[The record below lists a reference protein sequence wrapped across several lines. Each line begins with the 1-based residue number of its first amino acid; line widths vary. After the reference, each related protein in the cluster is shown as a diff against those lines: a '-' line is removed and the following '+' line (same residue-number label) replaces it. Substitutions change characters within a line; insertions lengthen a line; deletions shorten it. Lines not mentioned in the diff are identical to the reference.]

1 MNIESMRTRSYRS
14 FKVDDAELSEQA
26 RGRLLAIRRFEALRA
41 AGCAEQAA
49 LEEIG
54 VSRRTVFRWKAALA
68 ARGQRGLEPE
78 STRPRRVRR
87 PSYRPGDAKAV
98 MDLRRK
104 HPFMGKAPIQRML
117 ERKGRRLS
125 VSTVGRIL
133 SRAIAD
139 GRVPRASVCEGRLQ
153 PRRRRKF
160 NGWAQR
166 WKYGARPRRPGQLVQ
181 IDHMTFS
188 RDGQTIKEF
197 RAVCPASRFMVARVF
212 SRATAFNA
220 RRFLDDVVE
229 ALPVPLRSVQ
239 VDGGSEFMRHSWRS
253 ELRGRMPGARH
264 RTPRPAAAPPAV
276 ERLRRTRQP
285 NRPHRVLE
293 LPRLRTHRPGRLRQA
308 PPVRVLLQ
316 LPAAPVAQAV
326 PPGRRRGVAVVA
338 GAGERGE
345 AVAVVPGAVRGAA
358 AALPVGVAGARV
370 PVQEPAL
377 LAGLDGDRSVP
388 GDVSVGEVPAD
399 EGRGEGARG
408 AGPRGACEVPQPPRG
423 RKSCLHGRF
432 WPTTAQMRL
441 PCRNGIACLPM
452 AARAL

>member
-1 MNIESMRTRSYRS
+1 MNIESMRARSYRS
-14 FKVDDAELSEQA
+14 FKVDGAELPAPA
-26 RGRLLAIRRFEALRA
+26 RERLLAIRRFQELRA

-49 LEEIG
+49 LKEIG
-54 VSRRTVFRWKAALA
+54 VSRRTMFRWKAALA
-68 ARGQRGLEPE
+68 ASGQRGLAPK

-87 PSYRPGDAKAV
+87 RSYKPSDVKAV

-117 ERKGRRLS
+117 ERKGLLLS

-133 SRAIAD
+133 SRAIAS
-139 GRVPRASVCEGRLQ
+139 GRVPRASACEGRLE

-229 ALPVPLRSVQ
+229 ALPVPLQSIQ

-253 ELRGRMPGARH
+253 ELRRRLPGARIELH
-264 RTPRPAAAPPAV
+264 VLPPRRPRWNGCGRCLLKQGAPTEPPASSSGTPTANSPSTPSPPSSSSTSSSTTV
-276 ERLRRTRQP
+276 FHTTHSLR
-285 NRPHRVLE
+285 
-293 LPRLRTHRPGRLRQA
+293 G
-308 PPVRVLLQ
+308 
-316 LPAAPVAQAV
+316 
-326 PPGRRRGVAVVA
+326 
-338 GAGERGE
+338 
-345 AVAVVPGAVRGAA
+345 
-358 AALPVGVAGARV
+358 
-370 PVQEPAL
+370 
-377 LAGLDGDRSVP
+377 
-388 GDVSVGEVPAD
+388 
-399 EGRGEGARG
+399 
-408 AGPRGACEVPQPPRG
+408 
-423 RKSCLHGRF
+423 
-432 WPTTAQMRL
+432 
-441 PCRNGIACLPM
+441 
-452 AARAL
+452 